1 MDSSP
6 QKGCAFCRIITG
18 DEPARVIC
26 DTEEVVA
33 FFPLS
38 PATRGHTL
46 VVPKRHVG
54 DILSLDMDLGT
65 NLLSAVLLL
74 GRALKNSLSPE
85 GLNVITSAGEAASQT
100 VHHLHFHL
108 VPRWRGDGMGDIWP
122 PKREWNDEELDDLA
136 DVVRAGC
143 AGLTL

>member
-1 MDSSP
+1 MDGSP
-6 QKGCAFCRIITG
+6 HEECAFCRIITG
-18 DEPARVIC
+18 DESARVIYE
-26 DTEEVVA
+26 TGEVVA

-46 VVPKRHVG
+46 VIPKRHVE
-54 DILSLDMDLGT
+54 DILSLDMGLGVK
-65 NLLSAVLLL
+65 LLSAVLLL
-74 GRALKNSLSPE
+74 GQALRSSLSPE

-100 VHHLHFHL
+100 VYHLHFHL

-122 PKREWNDEELDDLA
+122 PKRAWNDKELDDLA
-136 DVVRAGC
+136 DVVRAGF